1 MRPVPLT
8 VQQLTYNCEVFT
20 NLVMKKYEFLKY
32 DVLTLACSIIMASR
46 KICKLQEY
54 WPDELV
60 AMSGDRL
67 RQPQLKKCM
76 RHITSFYDDIS
87 CSGTNTQQ
95 SSPSVHNHQS
105 DQKTVKR
112 TNVAQISTKK
122 KSRPDLNRV
131 DKSQEQTTSKKV
143 PVSVTR
149 MLTSANQS
157 QNQTQATTNISVV
170 NQSKTTDT
178 VVTPAKSGMPRNTK
192 GAANVKSS
200 CDKYQKKQGSSG

>member
-46 KICKLQEY
+46 KICKVQEY

-112 TNVAQISTKK
+112 TNVA
-122 KSRPDLNRV
+122 
-131 DKSQEQTTSKKV
+131 
-143 PVSVTR
+143 
-149 MLTSANQS
+149 
-157 QNQTQATTNISVV
+157 
-170 NQSKTTDT
+170 
-178 VVTPAKSGMPRNTK
+178 
-192 GAANVKSS
+192 
-200 CDKYQKKQGSSG
+200 